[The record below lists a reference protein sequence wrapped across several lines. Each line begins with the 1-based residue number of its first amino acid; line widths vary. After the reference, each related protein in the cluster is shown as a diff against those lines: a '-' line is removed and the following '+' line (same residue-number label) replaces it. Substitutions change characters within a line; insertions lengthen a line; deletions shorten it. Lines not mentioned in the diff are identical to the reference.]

1 MAAKAKI
8 VFSVA
13 GAAAEA
19 KEGNFGFFEGSYG
32 GILAFIL
39 AKGLSRENIVGSIGH
54 NGTNYYMFYWKP

>member
-1 MAAKAKI
+1 MAAKARI

-32 GILAFIL
+32 AILAFII
-39 AKGLSRENIVGSIGH
+39 AKGLTRENIITINH